1 MLQIEFWNG
10 KVDSLPISCFRNVS
24 NARRW
29 CKAFIKDD
37 DIVETRLFVTDE
49 DNVESCETYRKE
61 L

>member
-10 KVDSLPISCFRNVS
+10 KVDSLPIDCFCTVS

-29 CKAFIKDD
+29 CKAFILDQ
-37 DIVETRLFVTDE
+37 DIVETRLFVTDP
-49 DNVESCETYRKE
+49 DGVEQCETYRKE

>member
-10 KVDSLPISCFRNVS
+10 KVDALPIGCLRNVS

-29 CKAFIKDD
+29 CKAFINDD

-49 DNVESCETYRKE
+49 DGVETCETYRKE
-61 L
+61 N